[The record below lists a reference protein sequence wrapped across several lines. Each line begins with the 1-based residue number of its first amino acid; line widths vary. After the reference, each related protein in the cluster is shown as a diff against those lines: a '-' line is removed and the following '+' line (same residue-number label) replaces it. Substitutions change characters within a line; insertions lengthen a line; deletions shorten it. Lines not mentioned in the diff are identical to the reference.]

1 LEKGE
6 FMIRWVVL
14 AVLTLLFLPLYP
26 AIAGEDR
33 PSTRIAV
40 LYTGEAHGEIHPCG

>member
-1 LEKGE
+1 
-6 FMIRWVVL
+6 MIRRVVL

-33 PSTRIAV
+33 PPARIAI
-40 LYTGEAHGEIHPCG
+40 LYSGEAHGEIHPCG